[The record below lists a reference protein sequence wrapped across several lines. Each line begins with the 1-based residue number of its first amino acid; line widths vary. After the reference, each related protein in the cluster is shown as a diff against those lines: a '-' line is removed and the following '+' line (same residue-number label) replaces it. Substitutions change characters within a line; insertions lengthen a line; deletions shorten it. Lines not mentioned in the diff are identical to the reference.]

1 MAAWDVQVERALD
14 GRDVE
19 EGEEF
24 KLDGRRH
31 DRLASMCGKDVIQGG
46 SRYLSKQNRAVA

>member
-1 MAAWDVQVERALD
+1 MATWDVQVERAFD

-24 KLDGRRH
+24 ELNGGGH
-31 DRLASMCGKDVIQGG
+31 D
-46 SRYLSKQNRAVA
+46 

>member
-1 MAAWDVQVERALD
+1 MAARDVQVERAFD

-24 KLDGRRH
+24 KLN
-31 DRLASMCGKDVIQGG
+31 GG
-46 SRYLSKQNRAVA
+46 GHV

>member
-1 MAAWDVQVERALD
+1 LRRKAGLTGQGRGRSMTAWDVQVERAFD

-24 KLDGRRH
+24 KLN
-31 DRLASMCGKDVIQGG
+31 GG
-46 SRYLSKQNRAVA
+46 GHV